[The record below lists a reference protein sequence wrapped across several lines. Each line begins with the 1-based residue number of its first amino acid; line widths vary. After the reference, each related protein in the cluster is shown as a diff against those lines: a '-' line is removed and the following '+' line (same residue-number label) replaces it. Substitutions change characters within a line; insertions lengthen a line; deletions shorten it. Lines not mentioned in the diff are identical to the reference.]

1 MKCPSCEQNIELTWP
16 QYLKFTFISKKCPK
30 CFEKFKIK
38 RSLMWHVWNAISF
51 VILVSIL
58 IGHIQLA
65 LYAIEHNNISIYWVK
80 ISIIIITISYIFIQL
95 YINKIIWHKYK
106 IINAKNT

>member
-16 QYLKFTFISKKCPK
+16 QYLKFTFLSKKCPK

-38 RSLMWHVWNAISF
+38 RTLMWYVWSVMSY
-51 VILVSIL
+51 VIFVSIL

-65 LYAIEHNNISIYWVK
+65 LYAIDYENISIRLIK
-80 ISIIIITISYIFIQL
+80 ISIIVITVSYIFFQL
-95 YINKIIWHKYK
+95 YINKKIWYKYRIMK
-106 IINAKNT
+106 G